1 MGFNLTKG
9 INVEHSKLRFK
20 EAGYRIIL
28 SNPGQTQIYIQW
40 VLIHGYF

>member
-9 INVEHSKLRFK
+9 ISVEHRKLRFK

-28 SNPGQTQIYIQW
+28 SNLDQTEIYIQL
-40 VLIHGYF
+40 VSIHGYF